1 VSVRSTEAS
10 TPTAPTTPSL
20 LTTPLSLNA
29 LLLTPARVRWR
40 ALRELWWYRSYWRIP
55 SARAAMRLE
64 RDTELADMVP
74 ILLLIAS
81 MVAGLMFVLLPQ
93 KLGEQ
98 ATDALSTLW
107 PIWVVNIA
115 PLLCALT
122 MAMLNAPV
130 IALQL
135 TEREA
140 AGEFAGT
147 DPRDVRTRSAL
158 AAHLCVPLIVAHA
171 AVCLACAFLLVFFV
185 LAFGLLAQVVLA
197 VGDIRN
203 VADLVFA
210 RVSPVLWLHTA
221 LSAWGLGLVC
231 ALSAVVYA
239 WPGTQITQRG
249 LDAHRL
255 GLRAMMVSATACV
268 VAAVAFNW
276 VAVLLGW
283 RALG

>member
-1 VSVRSTEAS
+1 MSTSGTEAS
-10 TPTAPTTPSL
+10 ASTAAA
-20 LTTPLSLNA
+20 TPLSLNA

-40 ALRELWWYRSYWRIP
+40 ALRELWWYRSYWRLP
-55 SARAAMRLE
+55 RARTAMRLE
-64 RDTELADMVP
+64 RDTELAEMVP
-74 ILLLIAS
+74 LLLLVAL
-81 MVAGLMFVLLPQ
+81 MVAALMFVVLPQ

-98 ATDALSTLW
+98 ATEALSTLW
-107 PIWVVNIA
+107 PIWVVQIA
-115 PLLCALT
+115 PMLCALT
-122 MAMLNAPV
+122 MAMLNAPG

-140 AGEFAGT
+140 AGEFTGA
-147 DPRDVRTRSAL
+147 DPRDLRTRSAL

-171 AVCLACAFLLVFFV
+171 AVCVACTFLVVLFV
-185 LAFGLLAQVVLA
+185 LALGLLAQLVLA
-197 VGDIRN
+197 VGDVRN

-210 RVSPVLWLHTA
+210 RVSPVMWLHTA

-231 ALSAVVYA
+231 VLSAVVYA

-255 GLRAMMVSATACV
+255 GLRAMMVSAIACV
-268 VAAVAFNW
+268 VAGLAFNW

-283 RALG
+283 SAVG